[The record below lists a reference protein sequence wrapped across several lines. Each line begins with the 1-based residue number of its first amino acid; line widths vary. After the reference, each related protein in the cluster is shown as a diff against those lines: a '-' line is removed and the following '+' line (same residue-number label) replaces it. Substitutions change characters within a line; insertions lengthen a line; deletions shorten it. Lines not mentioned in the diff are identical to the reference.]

1 MSEAHEHAEHIEHI
15 SHTNKK
21 IALMIAVL
29 ALFLALS
36 ETLGKSA
43 QTGAIS
49 DNVEASNLWAFYQAK
64 TIRMTQIRTAAEAMT
79 IDVAA
84 ATDADVKSAMAKQID
99 TWQKTAARYDSEPET
114 GEGRKE
120 LSERAKRGDADDD
133 ADDAKEHLGRLVD
146 GIGDRLADL
155 AEECDGKA
163 GQDRD
168 QQNLKQIATRQ
179 RPELPRVEPIA
190 AAPRSRE
197 IHRR

>member
-1 MSEAHEHAEHIEHI
+1 MSEAHEHAKHIEHI

-36 ETLGKSA
+36 ETLAKSA
-43 QTGAIS
+43 QTSAIS

-99 TWQKTAARYDSEPET
+99 TWQKTAARYDSEPRPLT
-114 GEGRKE
+114 FKPCWNA
-120 LSERAKRGDADDD
+120 SS
-133 ADDAKEHLGRLVD
+133 V
-146 GIGDRLADL
+146 
-155 AEECDGKA
+155 C
-163 GQDRD
+163 
-168 QQNLKQIATRQ
+168 RQ
-179 RPELPRVEPIA
+179 FSWSTA
-190 AAPRSRE
+190 AW
-197 IHRR
+197 

>member
-29 ALFLALS
+29 ALFLALA

-84 ATDADVKSAMAKQID
+84 AADADVKSAMTRQID
-99 TWQKTAARYDSEPET
+99 TWQKTAARYDSDPET

-120 LSERAKRGDADDD
+120 LYAPRKLRSTAILRWRDTIITRSDQR
-133 ADDAKEHLGRLVD
+133 HF
-146 GIGDRLADL
+146 RLASFSL
-155 AEECDGKA
+155 RG
-163 GQDRD
+163 
-168 QQNLKQIATRQ
+168 
-179 RPELPRVEPIA
+179 
-190 AAPRSRE
+190 RSSPA
-197 IHRR
+197 